1 MQSTPK
7 TTNFEEFRIDRP
19 FSSLLSTTRDVLLSP
34 RRFFDGMPADG
45 PLGAPVLYF
54 LICFA
59 ITTAINL
66 IASLAVFAMPVV
78 LALSADSSEARPVI
92 FVALAF
98 ALVFLVVV
106 PILSAVVFFVSI
118 PLQHVFVR
126 LVAGRNQRGLPATLR
141 VSCYS
146 VGAPLAVAWIPLVGV
161 LAVFYCLYLYTA
173 GLKRVHG
180 ISTGRTL
187 AAILI
192 LAALSL
198 ILAAGGIVYG
208 YNLVRAAT
216 ETPVSYYF
224 PESEASEDL
233 PPGVVGAAA
242 LMDGNEDQARVRRLR
257 EASYSDEP
265 PPESSDKPRWIKSLS
280 PLTSYPIQNI
290 DRTHQKRAETLRA
303 VDDLVAGVV
312 SKLNSVGVMS
322 NTYIFFTS
330 DNGWHHGEHRINGG
344 KCRPYE
350 EDICVPLLV
359 RGPGVAAGS
368 TDYKLALNTD
378 YLPTFTNL
386 AGSTQN
392 PTYVP
397 DGRSLLP
404 VLNRTATT

>member
-1 MQSTPK
+1 MQSTAE

-34 RRFFDGMPADG
+34 RRFFDGMPPDG

-54 LICFA
+54 VICFA
-59 ITTAINL
+59 VTTAINL
-66 IASLAVFAMPVV
+66 IASLAVFAVPVV
-78 LALSADSSEARPVI
+78 LALSAGSSEARPAI
-92 FVALAF
+92 FVALVF
-98 ALVFLVVV
+98 ALGFLIVV

-118 PLQHVFVR
+118 PLQHAFVR

-146 VGAPLAVAWIPLVGV
+146 VGAPLAVAWIPLVGF

-216 ETPVSYYF
+216 ELPISYYF
-224 PESEASEDL
+224 PEPKTSVNL

-242 LMDGNEDQARVRRLR
+242 LIDGNEDQARARRLR
-257 EASYSDEP
+257 DAFYSDEP
-265 PPESSDKPRWIKSLS
+265 SPGRYHTEISIGIAGPRGYFSGVCGAAKESD
-280 PLTSYPIQNI
+280 
-290 DRTHQKRAETLRA
+290 
-303 VDDLVAGVV
+303 GV
-312 SKLNSVGVMS
+312 S
-322 NTYIFFTS
+322 
-330 DNGWHHGEHRINGG
+330 
-344 KCRPYE
+344 
-350 EDICVPLLV
+350 
-359 RGPGVAAGS
+359 
-368 TDYKLALNTD
+368 
-378 YLPTFTNL
+378 
-386 AGSTQN
+386 
-392 PTYVP
+392 
-397 DGRSLLP
+397 
-404 VLNRTATT
+404 